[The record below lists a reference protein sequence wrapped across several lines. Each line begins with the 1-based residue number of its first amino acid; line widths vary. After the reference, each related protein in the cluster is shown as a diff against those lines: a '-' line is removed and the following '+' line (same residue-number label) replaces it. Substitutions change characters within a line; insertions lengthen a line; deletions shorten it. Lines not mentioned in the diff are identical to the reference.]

1 MFLISKI
8 ITKEW
13 TKSLV
18 GSLIVLYLLV
28 SVGDILNGFLQN
40 YEVKRIFL
48 EYFLKVPE
56 FTSKML
62 PICALLATLFSIN
75 KLKNH
80 SELMAI
86 LAAGFSAKK
95 IYSLVLGCSLLVGL
109 AQFLNVGYIIPAA
122 NKVKRQQFEK
132 SEKNESKYLARS
144 RVGNTGLVWYK
155 SNNYFTSFEI
165 YDTQRALLRGVTVHF
180 INDQNKLDSI
190 YKAERAYY
198 ESDKKW
204 RLQNVEIIQFLNTD
218 TFPSTIK
225 TEELF
230 LELDESPEDFKQFE
244 ADITTLNIFELKS
257 FISKLE
263 ETEIN
268 STEYETMFFEKI
280 SLTLICIV
288 FSIFPLASIFNPNRR
303 ATSFGKSIVFTLL
316 ICVVFWLLHS
326 GSISLGN
333 TGKIPVSLAAL
344 GIPTAFSLYIFVV
357 FLKNRKL

>member
-1 MFLISKI
+1 M
-8 ITKEW
+8 
-13 TKSLV
+13 
-18 GSLIVLYLLV
+18 
-28 SVGDILNGFLQN
+28 
-40 YEVKRIFL
+40 
-48 EYFLKVPE
+48 
-56 FTSKML
+56 
-62 PICALLATLFSIN
+62 
-75 KLKNH
+75 
-80 SELMAI
+80 
-86 LAAGFSAKK
+86 
-95 IYSLVLGCSLLVGL
+95 
-109 AQFLNVGYIIPAA
+109 NVGYIIPAA